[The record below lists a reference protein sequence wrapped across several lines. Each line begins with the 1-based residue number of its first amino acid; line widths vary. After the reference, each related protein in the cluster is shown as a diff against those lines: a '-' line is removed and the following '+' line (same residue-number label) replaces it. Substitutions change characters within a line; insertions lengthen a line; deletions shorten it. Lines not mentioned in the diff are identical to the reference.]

1 VYYCYILRCADGGY
15 YYGSTTDLSRRVEEH
30 RRGRV
35 RVTRPRRPV
44 QLVYYETF
52 PTQLEAF
59 RREHRFKNGR
69 TRKTTRDRLIAEFPP
84 ENLTSFN
91 R

>member
-1 VYYCYILRCADGGY
+1 
-15 YYGSTTDLSRRVEEH
+15 
-30 RRGRV
+30 
-35 RVTRPRRPV
+35 
-44 QLVYYETF
+44 VYYETF